1 MPDVTRQG
9 YPMGVTS
16 TDFGRTLEAAAL
28 IEAASRL
35 ESGSEHPARLQGAL
49 RHNLRLWTVL
59 KGELMRPDHEM
70 PMDLR
75 VDLMR
80 LSAFIDRQT
89 LEILAG
95 PELGSEMLRALIDI
109 NRTVAAGLAV
119 AALGV
124 ARTHRATTE
133 DARWP
138 ESTSPSNET
147 T

>member
-9 YPMGVTS
+9 YPRGVTTRDS
-16 TDFGRTLEAAAL
+16 MRTLDAAAL

-35 ESGSEHPARLQGAL
+35 DSCTGHPARLQDAL

-59 KGELMRPDHEM
+59 RGELMRPDHEM

-80 LSAFIDRQT
+80 LSAFVDRQT
-89 LEILAG
+89 LEILAW

-109 NRTVAAGLAV
+109 NRSVAAGLAV
-119 AALGV
+119 AAL
-124 ARTHRATTE
+124 
-133 DARWP
+133 
-138 ESTSPSNET
+138 
-147 T
+147 